1 MDTVIAASKKA
12 KEKGLNSLKLKILG
26 QGPSEEHLKKY
37 AAEIGADNVDFVG
50 FVDYEMMA
58 AYLSK
63 SDMTI
68 NAIKK
73 QASQSI
79 INKVADYFA
88 AGIPM
93 LNSCCCQ
100 EQLDMV
106 ENYHVGINYEPGNVD
121 ELCGCI
127 TKLAKD
133 EDLRKE
139 MGKNARKL
147 AEDKFDRR
155 NSYKELI
162 NRIDTV

>member
-1 MDTVIAASKKA
+1 MK
-12 KEKGLNSLKLKILG
+12 
-26 QGPSEEHLKKY
+26 
-37 AAEIGADNVDFVG
+37 NVDFVG

-68 NAIKK
+68 NAIKRN
-73 QASQSI
+73 ASQSI

-106 ENYHVGINYEPGNVD
+106 TEYNVGLNYEPENVQSMVD
-121 ELCGCI
+121 AI
-127 TKLAKD
+127 NKLASD
-133 EDLRKE
+133 DNLRKE
-139 MGKNARKL
+139 MGENARKL
-147 AEDKFDRR
+147 AVDKFDRS
-155 NSYKELI
+155 NSYKVLI
-162 NRIDTV
+162 DRIDNVL